1 MMTFGQQLQSLRKEK
16 GYSQEQLA
24 QQLYVTRQSVSLWE
38 NDRSLPSLDLL
49 LKLSQIF
56 DTSVDKLLGKEDEP
70 EAPLTECFI
79 LTEKKDLRRAA
90 RFWYC
95 STITLLLASA
105 CALIFQTVLSLNIHP
120 AVYQNLRYVVSAE
133 YLIRNSVAAG
143 ALSLAAVWLLILRTR
158 QWKCAHRFAQLLS
171 GSISFYRDNLVLC
184 DKDGTPTA
192 FFYANLRRVY
202 ENDGYL
208 TITLPNKQ
216 RIILDKSTAD
226 EKLCAVTKLLSENK
240 FYRRKHISS
249 KKDVNVLF
257 RQVLH
262 NILFVAV
269 ITTTIASLNLT
280 VMLRT
285 NNALPL
291 RVQWLMFLLPWVM
304 AAAVLGVGIVACV
317 RKIRA
322 KRLLFA
328 GASSLVFLLTLFIIN
343 NCLFAVYDF
352 NRRALPA
359 EEFLDVMQAH
369 HFTVTETNRDNPD
382 DFLWE
387 CYRAVSEDGNIEISY
402 MHFKEEMRWDSVR
415 SARGA
420 YDRLCSQELAKT
432 NNNNV
437 FIYQDLYVNAYRAT
451 QCVNGRYSYV
461 SLNRYTVI
469 GISTTKEYVS
479 EAESV
484 LSDYQLHLPY

>member
-1 MMTFGQQLQSLRKEK
+1 MTFGQQLQYLRKEK

-38 NDRSLPSLDLL
+38 NDRSLPSVDLL

-56 DTSVDKLLGKEDEP
+56 GTSVDKLLGKEDEP
-70 EAPLTECFI
+70 EAPLAACFI
-79 LTEKKDLRRAA
+79 LTEKKDIWRAS

-95 STITLLLASA
+95 STITLLFASA
-105 CALIFQTVLSLNIHP
+105 CALVFQTVLSLNIHP
-120 AVYQNLRYVVSAE
+120 AVYQNLPYVIPTEELFGNYA
-133 YLIRNSVAAG
+133 AAG
-143 ALSLAAVWLLILRTR
+143 ALVLAAVWLLILRAR
-158 QWKCAHRFAQLLS
+158 QQKHAYLFAQMLS
-171 GSISFYRDNLVLC
+171 GSISFFRDNLVLC
-184 DKDGTPTA
+184 DKDGTPTV

-216 RIILDKSTAD
+216 RIILDKATAD
-226 EKLCAVTKLLSENK
+226 EKLGAVTKLLSENK
-240 FYRRKHISS
+240 FYKRKRISLNKES
-249 KKDVNVLF
+249 NVLF

-262 NILFVAV
+262 NVLFIAV
-269 ITTTIASLNLT
+269 ITTTVSSYDFTII
-280 VMLRT
+280 LRT

-291 RVQWLMFLLPWVM
+291 WLQWVMFLLPWLM
-304 AAAVLGVGIVACV
+304 AAAVLGVGIISCV

-322 KRLLFA
+322 KRLLF
-328 GASSLVFLLTLFIIN
+328 GGVSSLVFLLVLFIVN
-343 NCLFAVYDF
+343 NCLFTVYDF

-359 EEFLDVMQAH
+359 EEFLDVMQTH

-402 MHFKEEMRWDSVR
+402 MHFKEEMRWASVR

-420 YDRLCSQELAKT
+420 YDRLSSQEMAKT

-437 FIYQDLYVNAYRAT
+437 FNWLDLYVNAYRVT

-469 GISTTKEYVS
+469 CISTTREYVG

-484 LSDYQLHLPY
+484 LADYQLNLPY

>member
-79 LTEKKDLRRAA
+79 LTEKKDVRRAS

-105 CALIFQTVLSLNIHP
+105 FALIFLSVLSLNIHP

-133 YLIRNSVAAG
+133 YLIRNSVVVG
-143 ALSLAAVWLLILRTR
+143 ALILAAVWLLILRTR

-216 RIILDKSTAD
+216 TVFLDKSNAD
-226 EKLCAVTKLLSENK
+226 DKLCAVTKLLSENK

-291 RVQWLMFLLPWVM
+291 WLQWLMFLLPSET
-304 AAAVLGVGIVACV
+304 ARLSLGVVRDAAMPLVYCGVFSSGIAYTLQNVAQSRTSASV
-317 RKIRA
+317 AAIVLSTESVFGA
-322 KRLLFA
+322 LSGWIVLHDVLSA
-328 GASSLVFLLTLFIIN
+328 GQFCGCALVFV
-343 NCLFAVYDF
+343 AV
-352 NRRALPA
+352 
-359 EEFLDVMQAH
+359 V
-369 HFTVTETNRDNPD
+369 
-382 DFLWE
+382 
-387 CYRAVSEDGNIEISY
+387 
-402 MHFKEEMRWDSVR
+402 
-415 SARGA
+415 
-420 YDRLCSQELAKT
+420 
-432 NNNNV
+432 
-437 FIYQDLYVNAYRAT
+437 AT
-451 QCVNGRYSYV
+451 QLLAARKTASAG
-461 SLNRYTVI
+461 
-469 GISTTKEYVS
+469 
-479 EAESV
+479 
-484 LSDYQLHLPY
+484 